1 MGVKIASSR
10 GQICII
16 LHNSHHEPCQNPPKV
31 ASKSS
36 SAHHGELLAEE
47 LGFAEENSEFEP
59 LMHPKSDTHCPH
71 PIPATSSMQMGA
83 YPSTHTHPEF
93 SSGNTRHPPT
103 HDKMWSGR
111 QPWLQPNRATWRW
124 HRHACH
130 TPRHCWRCG
139 LLPWTSYWTE
149 RADEQIA
156 HTLVISTICHFLLL
170 RWHDEHH
177 RYCGSNDAAGIQ
189 EAQS

>member
-1 MGVKIASSR
+1 MGVGCRFLPGGWVDVLPTRPTHGGGCHPPDTHRYRCGDGWLDGCENCLISR
-10 GQICII
+10 PN
-16 LHNSHHEPCQNPPKV
+16 LHNFAQQPPRTMPKSSPKV
-31 ASKSS
+31 ASKKSS

-111 QPWLQPNRATWRW
+111 QPWALGLQNASNRR
-124 HRHACH
+124 
-130 TPRHCWRCG
+130 
-139 LLPWTSYWTE
+139 
-149 RADEQIA
+149 
-156 HTLVISTICHFLLL
+156 
-170 RWHDEHH
+170 
-177 RYCGSNDAAGIQ
+177 
-189 EAQS
+189 